1 MANLA
6 ADLVQPIR
14 EGTFPNSPSVLSA
27 DVDSTVIES
36 LLESIQSARA
46 ELSAEIREAGRPFAA
61 GVDDWIA
68 KAKKVQADIAQ
79 CRQDAQNIVQEHD
92 RLSETRAEA
101 AEHKRKAA
109 LLSNE
114 INFNES
120 LQKQLQ
126 SISNVYERLK
136 TAETMLA
143 DDNLLELAHV
153 LRDVLDQT
161 TRLQGPRARTVI
173 AEYSNDLHARTR
185 RRLETIL
192 LDRITVA
199 HQTGQL
205 RLDIQTTPTFNLSGT
220 DLMIALDALDAAD
233 GVCETVADRLD
244 AVIAYSLSVRKS
256 RLLTAHQIEEQ
267 SLSVTTGS
275 SHPPVQQILS
285 FSSDLVSFLHASLP
299 EALFKQVSEHLGARL
314 SALLVTD
321 WLTPAIPSN
330 LDELS
335 RLDALGADVAGL
347 IKTMEQCGWPNS
359 DNLRQWTRQAPR
371 MWIGKRKADA
381 LDAVRRA
388 FVISSGNLH
397 QVERVERQTVQH
409 RSNETTEPPQDASDD
424 WNTGWD
430 DDEKAP
436 DEPKND
442 ADDDT
447 SGWGFDDDAEDEQNQ
462 PANGRDT
469 NKPVDDQDPE
479 DAWGWDEDDAEKTQ
493 DGTGNGTT
501 QKSQPNGGQQNV
513 SGPEEMVLTEFYSIT
528 DIPDYVLEGIG
539 RDIQDGLR
547 LREEDHASLKDV
559 PASSGLF
566 ALPSLSL
573 AMFRATAATYYA
585 KRPQLGNMNLYNDAL
600 YIADK
605 MRQMNVPTGMK
616 DVEADCVAMARFA
629 RSAYA
634 REREMQQTILSDLL
648 DGVQGFTIPYTEQIE
663 DAVAATCDRLRQ
675 VYAEWKPILSTSHL
689 MQSIGSLLASVL
701 GKVITEIEEI
711 DDISEAQSQRLGKFC
726 AQLAELEDLFLTTP
740 PDGGEP
746 FAATALYT
754 SNWLRF
760 QYLTQILEASLA
772 DIKFLWTEGELS
784 LEFSAEEVIDLIKA
798 LFAESSHRR
807 SAIAAIR
814 GHRSSGL

>member
-1 MANLA
+1 MAHLA
-6 ADLVQPIR
+6 TDLVQPIR
-14 EGTFPNSPSVLSA
+14 EGTFPSSPDVLTA
-27 DVDSTVIES
+27 EVDSTVIAS

-46 ELSAEIREAGRPFAA
+46 ELSAEIREVGKPFAA

-79 CRQDAQNIVQEHD
+79 CRQDAQDIVREHD
-92 RLSETRAEA
+92 RLNQTRAEA
-101 AEHKRKAA
+101 AEHKRKAG

-114 INFNES
+114 ISFNAS
-120 LQKQLQ
+120 LQDQLQ
-126 SISNVYERLK
+126 GISTVYQRLK
-136 TAETMLA
+136 AAENMLA
-143 DDNLLELAHV
+143 DDNLLELATV
-153 LRDVLDQT
+153 LREIQDQT
-161 TRLQGPRARTVI
+161 SRLQGPRARTVI
-173 AEYSNDLHARTR
+173 AEYSKDLHTRTR
-185 RRLETIL
+185 RRLEDIL
-192 LDRITVA
+192 LESVTVA
-199 HQTGQL
+199 HHTGQL
-205 RLDIQTTPTFNLSGT
+205 SVEIQASSLSNPSGA
-220 DLMIALDALDAAD
+220 DLMTALGVLEATD
-233 GVCETVADRLD
+233 GVCEAVAEELD
-244 AVIAYSLSVRKS
+244 TIITHGLATRKS
-256 RLLTAHQIEEQ
+256 RFLAAHQVEEQ
-267 SLSVTTGS
+267 IFTVTTS
-275 SHPPVQQILS
+275 SSQPSIQQILS
-285 FSSDLVSFLHASLP
+285 FSSDLVSFLRGSLP
-299 EALFKQVSEHLGARL
+299 EALFKQVSQRLGSRL
-314 SALLVTD
+314 ASMLVTD
-321 WLTPAIPSN
+321 WLTPAIPSS
-330 LDELS
+330 LDELD
-335 RLDALGADVAGL
+335 RLDTIGADVAGV
-347 IKTMEQCGWPNS
+347 IKVMERCGWPNGDS
-359 DNLRQWTRQAPR
+359 LQQWTRQAPR

-381 LDAVRRA
+381 LDAVRKA

-409 RSNETTEPPQDASDD
+409 SHNEASDPAEEASDD

-430 DDEKAP
+430 DEEKSANT
-436 DEPKND
+436 PKKD
-442 ADDDT
+442 AEDDT
-447 SGWGFDDDAEDEQNQ
+447 SGWGFDDDEVDEQND

-469 NKPVDDQDPE
+469 GKPDDDRDTE
-479 DAWGWDEDDAEKTQ
+479 DAWGWGDDDTENTKEES
-493 DGTGNGTT
+493 GTGTPKSKANGDQRKVPT
-501 QKSQPNGGQQNV
+501 
-513 SGPEEMVLTEFYSIT
+513 PEEMVLTELYSIT
-528 DIPDYVLEGIG
+528 DIPDYLLEGIG

-547 LREEDHASLKDV
+547 LREENHASLKDV

-616 DVEADCVAMARFA
+616 DVEVDCVAMEKFA

-634 REREMQQTILSDLL
+634 REREIQQTILSDLL

-784 LEFSAEEVIDLIKA
+784 LEFSQEEVVDLIKA

-814 GHRSSGL
+814 GHRTSGL